1 MKSRQRHMRKAVMSR
16 MNENTE
22 LNPQKQNKGI
32 ICRFRFL
39 FRNWDTRIM
48 VYVMAI
54 VTCIAIIA
62 ATVAWFTY
70 YRIISARNMGLAT
83 ADCESLKVALETGGQ
98 DIADLEAAGQS
109 VIVDLNMPYFHN
121 VESYASETGE
131 VKSKLAPGVYGE
143 ITLYLTPLNQ
153 EINHYR
159 ITPAVL
165 LTYNDGSCDQVD
177 ENGILIPSVEYDKEK
192 LRNLVQGHILFYSE
206 RTLTTVEGKYVYSY
220 SGQIMQNRE
229 GAMEDTLE
237 FDLQHHTGIEKP
249 VTIYWYWPYE
259 YGDIPKET
267 QEKIKLTEDSSSGGL
282 DWDMFFYLEN
292 DDEVLPSSTDT
303 VRLTQLYDYA
313 DTKIGTYVKSIKIQ
327 LKVDGYHK

>member
-1 MKSRQRHMRKAVMSR
+1 MGRAVMSQ
-16 MNENTE
+16 MTENTE
-22 LNPQKQNKGI
+22 LNPQKHNKRI
-32 ICRFRFL
+32 VHRFHFL
-39 FRNWDTRIM
+39 FHNWDAKVM
-48 VYVMAI
+48 VYVMTV

-70 YRIISARNMGLAT
+70 YRIISAKNIGFST
-83 ADCESLKVALETGGQ
+83 ADCESLKVALETGGP
-98 DIADLEAAGQS
+98 DIAELEANGQS

-121 VESYASETGE
+121 VESYASEAGD

-143 ITLYLTPLNQ
+143 ITLYLTPLNP

-177 ENGILIPSVEYDKEK
+177 ENGILIPSPEPDKEK
-192 LRNLVQGHILFYSE
+192 LRKLVQGHILFYRE
-206 RTLTTVEGKYVYSY
+206 RTLTTIEGKDVYSY
-220 SGQIMQNRE
+220 SGQILQNRE
-229 GAMEDTLE
+229 GALEDTLV
-237 FDLQHHTGIEKP
+237 FNSQQHVGVEKQ

-259 YGDIPKET
+259 YEDIPEET
-267 QEKIKLTEDSSSGGL
+267 REKIKLQADTPSDGF
-282 DWDMFFYLEN
+282 DWDMFFNLEN
-292 DDEVLPSSTDT
+292 DNSVLPSSTDT

-327 LKVDGYHK
+327 LKVDGYHR